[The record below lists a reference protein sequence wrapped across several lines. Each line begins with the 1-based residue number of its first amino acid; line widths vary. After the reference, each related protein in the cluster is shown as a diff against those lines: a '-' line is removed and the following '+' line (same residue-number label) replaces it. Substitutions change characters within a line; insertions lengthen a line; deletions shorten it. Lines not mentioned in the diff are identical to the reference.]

1 MKLSILTEKLQKGIS
16 FISKISSKKV
26 SLPILENILISTE
39 KNFLKLSVTN
49 LETGIYWY
57 SLAKIEKEGKICVQ
71 KEFFEDLIFL
81 LPPGKIELEEK
92 KLILEV
98 KTKNFSSKIKGQD
111 PEEFPIIPQP
121 KEEEFV
127 LVNSK
132 DFCKY
137 IKKVL
142 NLPATSLARPE
153 ISGILLEFTPNEI
166 KIVATDSFRLAEERI
181 PKKTG
186 ISKDFSLILPQIS
199 AREIYNIFSQEE
211 REIKIYPSVNQ
222 FFLESQMIELKK
234 PEIQYTCRLIEGEY
248 PNYTDIIPKKFG
260 TEVVLNKEEF
270 LQKIKT
276 ASLFSSKINEIKLKF
291 LPKENKIEIFSEN
304 PNLGE
309 VRTEISRKVKGK
321 ELRISF
327 NYKFLIDGLLSIDE
341 NEFIFSLTDSEGPAM
356 IKPLEKQN
364 YFYLLMPIKMS

>member
-92 KLILEV
+92 NLILEV